1 MNFKG
6 NFYMNFK
13 KILFFVIF
21 VLPSA
26 LFTSDHPIE
35 QAVQLPQTIYKKGD
49 FLDYRGEQ
57 VVPELAAFEVLETGQ
72 PLYGFLYVQHI
83 ATKYI
88 GLIHIRSGFFKTDY
102 TYDRVKE
109 LVELREKGRLVYEP

>member
-1 MNFKG
+1 
-6 NFYMNFK
+6 MNFK

-49 FLDYRGEQ
+49 LLDSAGRPVFLDFYGKPVYLNSERKQ
-57 VVPELAAFEVLETGQ
+57 AFEVLADE
-72 PLYGFLYVQHI
+72 PAVSVCLYVEHLKTGKTGLFDIVTKCFKPICNCGEI
-83 ATKYI
+83 ADT
-88 GLIHIRSGFFKTDY
+88 LE
-102 TYDRVKE
+102 RVAK
-109 LVELREKGRLVYEP
+109 